1 MVTHGVLATTLP
13 KGGME
18 KAPKRLRGWHLA
30 KEKATPSSEKRPC
43 QKGVGGSALVT
54 RLLELWSQ
62 GKISASQAVEIANL
76 AKLEGAA
83 SEEILPGVETF
94 HKAKAIAIEI

>member
-1 MVTHGVLATTLP
+1 
-13 KGGME
+13 ME
-18 KAPKRLRGWHLA
+18 KAPKRLRGWKLA
-30 KEKATPSSEKRPC
+30 KEKAAPSSEKHPC

-83 SEEILPGVETF
+83 SQKKSSTLPAVETF